1 MSYAT
6 ISTWKGQRSPD
17 DDMIATLNSKYAP
30 ALKAMG
36 ATDAY
41 FIQTGEL
48 ESAVVTIWPDE
59 ATCNTATAK
68 IAEIRSQAPD
78 DFSNEM
84 TGELKGPII
93 ASA

>member
-6 ISTWKGQRSPD
+6 ISTWKGQRPAD
-17 DDMIATLNSKYAP
+17 YDMIATLNSKYAP

-36 ATDAY
+36 ATNAY
-41 FIQTGEL
+41 FIQTGEF
-48 ESAVVTIWPDE
+48 ESAVVTIWLDE
-59 ATCNTATAK
+59 AACNTATAK
-68 IAEIRSQAPD
+68 IAEVRSQAPD

-84 TGELKGPII
+84 TGELRGPII

>member
-6 ISTWKGQRSPD
+6 ISTSKGDRSPD
-17 DDMIATLNSKYAP
+17 DDMIAMLNSKYAP

-36 ATDAY
+36 AVNVY
-41 FIQTGEL
+41 FIQTGEF
-48 ESAVVTIWPDE
+48 ESAVVTIWPNETTRD
-59 ATCNTATAK
+59 TAMAR
-68 IAEIRSQAPD
+68 IAEIRSQAPA

-84 TGELKGPII
+84 TGELKGQIL